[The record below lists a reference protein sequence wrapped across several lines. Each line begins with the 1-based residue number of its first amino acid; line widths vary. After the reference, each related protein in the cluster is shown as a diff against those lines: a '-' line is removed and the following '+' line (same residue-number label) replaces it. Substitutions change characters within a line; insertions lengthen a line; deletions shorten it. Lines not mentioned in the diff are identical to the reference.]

1 MAENLRIV
9 AMNAVLYGYQLIADW
24 AERRGHHIT
33 LVVTPPASRLKRY
46 GDAPHLPLVLP
57 ESQDVLV
64 SAKLD
69 TVAPRAIA
77 ALEPDLVISS
87 AFPRRIPTEITAIP
101 RYGAVN
107 LHPAPL
113 PRGRGLNPLRH
124 IYEGDEVV
132 GATLHR
138 IEPEFDAGAI
148 LSQRIRPL
156 PADVSGQVIYEMW
169 TQMLAEV
176 LDEGTER
183 AIKGDY
189 GTPQDEAQ
197 ATYPAQFTPEE
208 RLLDWDEPAR
218 TVQCRAAALNVRT
231 PIARARIGDEEV
243 LVYDVRCL
251 TSSAPAG
258 APGTIV
264 ERFDD
269 GVVVRVRDGAVRVT
283 TRRTAT

>member
-77 ALEPDLVISS
+77 PLEPDLVISS
-87 AFPRRIPTEITAIP
+87 AFPRRIPPEVTAIP

-113 PRGRGLNPLRH
+113 PRGRGPNPARL
-124 IYEGDEVV
+124 IYEGDLTAG
-132 GATLHR
+132 GALHR
-138 IEPEFDAGAI
+138 IEPE
-148 LSQRIRPL
+148 
-156 PADVSGQVIYEMW
+156 
-169 TQMLAEV
+169 
-176 LDEGTER
+176 
-183 AIKGDY
+183 
-189 GTPQDEAQ
+189 DEAL
-197 ATYPAQFTPEE
+197 ASYAAPFTEAE
-208 RLLDWDEPAR
+208 HWLSWDEPAR
-218 TVQCRAAALNVRT
+218 TIQRRAAALNMLGPT
-231 PIARARIGDEEV
+231 ARAR
-243 LVYDVRCL
+243 L
-251 TSSAPAG
+251 
-258 APGTIV
+258 
-264 ERFDD
+264 D
-269 GVVVRVRDGAVRVT
+269 G
-283 TRRTAT
+283 